1 MASNATPDT
10 LAVMLVLV
18 SNQQR
23 MMERALSDRTMQ
35 LTRQIAHL
43 EDAVRRL
50 TAAWEAGAGNRRE
63 TP

>member
-23 MMERALSDRTMQ
+23 MMERALSDQVRQ
-35 LTRQIAHL
+35 LARHVAHL
-43 EDAVRRL
+43 EDAVQRL
-50 TAAWEAGAGNRRE
+50 TSA
-63 TP
+63 

>member
-1 MASNATPDT
+1 
-10 LAVMLVLV
+10 MLVLV